1 MGWPLWRTVWRLLKK
16 LKIELSHNLAILLLG
31 MYVKKKKKNKTKP
44 VIQNDPHTLVFTT
57 VSFIITKIQKQPRC
71 PLINEWLKKV
81 WYI

>member
-1 MGWPLWRTVWRLLKK
+1 MGRQLWRTVWRLLKK

-31 MYVKKKKKNKTKP
+31 MYVKKKNKT

-57 VSFIITKIQKQPRC
+57 VSFIIIKIQKQPRC
-71 PLINEWLKKV
+71 PLTSEWLKKV